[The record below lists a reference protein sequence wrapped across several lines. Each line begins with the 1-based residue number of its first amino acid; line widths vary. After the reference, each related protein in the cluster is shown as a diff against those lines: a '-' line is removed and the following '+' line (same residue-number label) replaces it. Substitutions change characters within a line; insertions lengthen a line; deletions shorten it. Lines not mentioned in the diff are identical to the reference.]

1 MLLLPMPLV
10 LPLLVL
16 PLPQLQPCL
25 MLLVDLASMLEP
37 LPSLTVVQR
46 KVLLIDLLWL
56 PHLLTVIFLVLLEC
70 FLRPLFITSRDLFCK
85 ITFVV
90 FKDLSIQF
98 FFLNSKHRILLR
110 CRLVPLVTI
119 IC

>member
-1 MLLLPMPLV
+1 MLRLPMPMV

-46 KVLLIDLLWL
+46 KVLLIDLLRL
-56 PHLLTVIFLVLLEC
+56 PHLLTVFFLVLLEC
-70 FLRPLFITSRDLFCK
+70 FLRPLFITSRDLFFK
-85 ITFVV
+85 IIFVV
-90 FKDLSIQF
+90 FKDLSNQS
-98 FFLNSKHRILLR
+98 FFLNKHRSLLR
-110 CRLVPLVTI
+110 CRLVPLVSI

>member
-1 MLLLPMPLV
+1 MPLV

-46 KVLLIDLLWL
+46 KVLLIDLLRL
-56 PHLLTVIFLVLLEC
+56 PHLLTVFFLVLLEC
-70 FLRPLFITSRDLFCK
+70 FPRPLFITSKGRFCL
-85 ITFVV
+85 IISVF
-90 FKDLSIQF
+90 FKDLHNKS
-98 FFLNSKHRILLR
+98 FFLNSKHRIPLR
-110 CRLVPLVTI
+110 CRLVPLVSI